1 MDVGTW
7 EEVQLAHESC
17 LETGVD
23 WWCCWQDLKEVGR
36 EQVISAAELPANRM
50 KNRFSNIL
58 PYDNTR
64 VRLLQ
69 GDEEEEGTDYIN
81 ASWIPVG
88 RLDVANTRMT

>member
-1 MDVGTW
+1 M
-7 EEVQLAHESC
+7 
-17 LETGVD
+17 
-23 WWCCWQDLKEVGR
+23 
-36 EQVISAAELPANRM
+36 ISAAELPANRM

-88 RLDVANTRMT
+88 RLGVTIVIRVFATPNTRMICPEQNALVKRDFSPATMH